1 MQPSEWLER
10 YRAGACAEV
19 WAALTA
25 LGSTV
30 REGAAAAHAE
40 SVAAET
46 MSRVRTNV
54 ETLVERLRAAG
65 YVFERRE
72 EPHVPPTQALVEE
85 MRALEARVGPL
96 PLSLRSFY
104 EVVGT
109 VDYRQV
115 VRSARTVA
123 FARAIIGLRARDP
136 RGVQPPG
143 GRAARSER
151 RPAGL
156 VLFRAGRVP
165 QGELQRRREL
175 PRRAPRSCGGLSN
188 SRVVRRPRTGEMFV
202 SYLRET
208 FAGGGFRGRVGG
220 DEERSWTV
228 PPDLELTRTLAAG
241 LLPV

>member
-1 MQPSEWLER
+1 VQPSEWLER

-40 SVAAET
+40 SVADET

-65 YVFERRE
+65 YVFERPE
-72 EPHVPPTQALVEE
+72 EAHVPPTQALVEE
-85 MRALEARVGPL
+85 MRALEARVGAL
-96 PLSLRSFY
+96 PLSLGSFY

-109 VDYRQV
+109 VDYRQSSAQLVQWHLPERSSASELEILGEYNPLV
-115 VRSARTVA
+115 VEPLDPSDAQPGWFYFAPDEYHKANYSGGENYHVA
-123 FARAIIGLRARDP
+123 LPDPAADFPIQGLY
-136 RGVQPPG
+136 GVH
-143 GRAARSER
+143 E
-151 RPAGL
+151 
-156 VLFRAGRVP
+156 
-165 QGELQRRREL
+165 
-175 PRRAPRSCGGLSN
+175 
-188 SRVVRRPRTGEMFV
+188 TGETFV